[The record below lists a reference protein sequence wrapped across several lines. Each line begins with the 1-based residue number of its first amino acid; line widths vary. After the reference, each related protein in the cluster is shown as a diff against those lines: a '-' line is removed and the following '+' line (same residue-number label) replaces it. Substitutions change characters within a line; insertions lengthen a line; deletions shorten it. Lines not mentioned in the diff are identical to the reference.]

1 MNNKIEYVLFF
12 ILIILLLM
20 IITIN
25 SKKKV
30 KLYEFF
36 IEPTKT
42 TVNNQNKN
50 NQNKNNQN
58 NQNKRVTIASLKNTE
73 IEENTEQEEDTVKP
87 VNSKLS
93 KCPEGYAFQQN
104 RCEKV
109 CHHCKL
115 GKCEYGICY

>member
-50 NQNKNNQN
+50 NQNK
-58 NQNKRVTIASLKNTE
+58 RVTIASLKNTE
-73 IEENTEQEEDTVKP
+73 IEENTEQEEDTTEKEDTVKP